1 MDGDSWNLIIILI
14 CLVFSAYFSAT
25 ETAFSS
31 LNKIRMKNLA
41 DKGDKRA
48 VKTLRLS
55 EDFDGLLTTILIGN
69 NIVNILMA
77 SLSTVLFVKWI
88 GDGNGPGVSTL
99 ITTIVVLIFGE
110 VTPKS
115 IAKEFPEKFAMFSTP
130 LLRLLKFLLTPFCW
144 LFKQWKKL
152 VSTVFKHKEPDVTIT
167 EEELITFVEE
177 TAQEG
182 TIDEQESEMIR
193 NVIELSDLEAK
204 DILIPRIDIV
214 AVEKDMAR
222 DEIDAIFKESGYSR
236 LPVYD
241 NTVDRIIGIIHHKDF
256 YNLKENFN
264 LDDCMKK
271 PLFIIEGKN
280 ISDLL
285 KELQAKKSHM
295 AVVIDEYGSTIGIIT
310 LEDILEEIVGDIWDE
325 HDEVVNEIENVSET
339 EFIVLG
345 STHIDKVL
353 ECLDI
358 EDEEESDVVTIS
370 GWITEKL
377 DKVASEGDSYT
388 FKEHLFEILN
398 MDVNRIE
405 KIRVT
410 KLEIA

>member
-1 MDGDSWNLIIILI
+1 
-14 CLVFSAYFSAT
+14 
-25 ETAFSS
+25 
-31 LNKIRMKNLA
+31 
-41 DKGDKRA
+41 
-48 VKTLRLS
+48 
-55 EDFDGLLTTILIGN
+55 
-69 NIVNILMA
+69 
-77 SLSTVLFVKWI
+77 
-88 GDGNGPGVSTL
+88 
-99 ITTIVVLIFGE
+99 
-110 VTPKS
+110 
-115 IAKEFPEKFAMFSTP
+115 
-130 LLRLLKFLLTPFCW
+130 
-144 LFKQWKKL
+144 
-152 VSTVFKHKEPDVTIT
+152 
-167 EEELITFVEE
+167 
-177 TAQEG
+177 
-182 TIDEQESEMIR
+182 
-193 NVIELSDLEAK
+193 
-204 DILIPRIDIV
+204 
-214 AVEKDMAR
+214 
-222 DEIDAIFKESGYSR
+222 
-236 LPVYD
+236 
-241 NTVDRIIGIIHHKDF
+241 
-256 YNLKENFN
+256 
-264 LDDCMKK
+264 
-271 PLFIIEGKN
+271 
-280 ISDLL
+280 
-285 KELQAKKSHM
+285 M